1 MTMWEKIKAE
11 AKARYIIG
19 FLIGAML
26 AVAFVLSFFV
36 EYPKS
41 NEVLIAKLETAFS
54 ISFGAFIQHVMKTP
68 DKEKTNGNDK

>member
-1 MTMWEKIKAE
+1 MWEKIKAE

-19 FLIGAML
+19 FLIGTIL

-36 EYPKS
+36 EYPKN

-54 ISFGAFIQHVMKTP
+54 ISFGAFIQHIMKTP
-68 DKEKTNGNDK
+68 AVEK

>member
-19 FLIGAML
+19 FLIGTIL
-26 AVAFVLSFFV
+26 AVAFILSFFI
-36 EYPKS
+36 EYPKN

-54 ISFGAFIQHVMKTP
+54 ISFGAFIQHIMKTP
-68 DKEKTNGNDK
+68 EKEKIN

>member
-19 FLIGAML
+19 FLIGTIL

-36 EYPKS
+36 EYPKN

-54 ISFGAFIQHVMKTP
+54 ISFGAFIQHIMKTP
-68 DKEKTNGNDK
+68 AVEK